1 MIFVIDRDRVQ
12 LVAIVEFEGQVR
24 ESERSQMGAKRQRVS
39 SRCKQDTRK
48 YKSAQSTLDS
58 LPPEIL
64 SIILRMLSLH
74 DIACVVRL
82 VSR

>member
-1 MIFVIDRDRVQ
+1 
-12 LVAIVEFEGQVR
+12 
-24 ESERSQMGAKRQRVS
+24 MGAKRRRVF
-39 SRCKQDTRK
+39 SRYKQDARGC
-48 YKSAQSTLDS
+48 KSVRNTLDN

-74 DIACVVRL
+74 DIACTVRL